1 MDYRKTDNL
10 SFQDRIPDALGS
22 LRHLPRPVYGQERA
36 LPNQAIARPHRHP
49 WIQFSYALQGVIE
62 VRTLQG
68 RFMAP
73 PQQAVWVPA
82 TIEHGVRCSPDA
94 QIRSLYIDPA
104 ALENLPLEC
113 KVVAVNSLLRELIRS
128 FSALPV
134 LYPLQG
140 PESRL
145 VAVLLDQLAAA
156 PDSGLILPWPRDE
169 RLQALCSSLQAD
181 PGSQTRLHDF
191 AARYQVSEKT
201 LTRLFKQET
210 GLSFRAWRQR
220 LRIMSA
226 LPMLERQ
233 ERVTDVALAC
243 GYDSMSAFVAAFRE
257 LIGIPPGEF
266 VRSSVVGRAGL

>member
-1 MDYRKTDNL
+1 MDCRQTDSL
-10 SFQDRIPDALGS
+10 PSQDRIPDVLGH

-49 WIQFSYALQGVIE
+49 WVQFSYALQGVIE
-62 VRTLQG
+62 VRTRDG

-94 QIRSLYIDPA
+94 LIRSLYIEPSVLKNAPA
-104 ALENLPLEC
+104 EC

-134 LYPLQG
+134 LYGEHG

-145 VAVLLDQLAAA
+145 VAVLLDELAAA

-169 RLQALCSSLQAD
+169 RLQALCSSLQSE
-181 PGSQTRLHDF
+181 PGSQTRLYDF
-191 AARYQVSEKT
+191 AARYDVSEKT
-201 LTRLFKQET
+201 LTRLFRQET

-226 LPMLERQ
+226 LPLLERQ

-243 GYDSMSAFVAAFRE
+243 GYDSMSAFVASFRE
-257 LIGIPPGEF
+257 LMGETPGEF
-266 VRSSVVGRAGL
+266 LRAAASSNAGL

>member
-1 MDYRKTDNL
+1 MDCRKTDSL
-10 SFQDRIPDALGS
+10 RFRDAVPEALGQ

-36 LPNQAIARPHRHP
+36 LPNQAIARPHKHP

-62 VRTLQG
+62 VRTRTG

-82 TIEHGVRCSPDA
+82 TLEHGVRCSPDA

-104 ALENLPLEC
+104 ALENVPDEC

-134 LYPLQG
+134 LYPEQG

-156 PDSGLILPWPRDE
+156 PDSGLILPWPHE
-169 RLQALCSSLQAD
+169 ARLQALCASLQSD
-181 PGSQTRLHDF
+181 PGAQTRLADF
-191 AARYQVSEKT
+191 AVRYQTSEKT

-226 LPMLERQ
+226 LPLLERQ

-243 GYDSMSAFVAAFRE
+243 GYDSMSAFVVAFKD
-257 LIGIPPGEF
+257 LMGVTPGEF
-266 VRSSVVGRAGL
+266 LRSSVSTGL